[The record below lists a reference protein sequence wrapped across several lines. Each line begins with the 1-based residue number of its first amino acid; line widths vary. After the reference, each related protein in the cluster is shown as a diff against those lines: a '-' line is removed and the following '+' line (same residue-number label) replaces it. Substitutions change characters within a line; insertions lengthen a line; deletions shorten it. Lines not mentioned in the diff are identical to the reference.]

1 MLMTLMV
8 MLALSLLTL
17 SSQSIS
23 TSGRNTDLAV
33 AKSNA
38 RLALSLAIAQLQRN
52 TGPDQRITTTA
63 DQLSGSDPDETSS
76 AEERKHWTGVYK
88 SWASG
93 QTNRPTPEFL
103 TWLVSGDPEDIDDT
117 SAAQGGSGGEPIKL
131 VGEGTLGDSADG
143 RVEVPAMRVADNNG
157 GSARIAWW
165 VGDQGT
171 KAALATPPVPENQSI
186 ASVRGAMQG
195 APRNAVEFAQA
206 NQQHPFE
213 NLELTDAR
221 ISKVTGWNQSAFL
234 ASDKEAPRPLFHD
247 LSPFSTGLM
256 TNVRAGGFRK
266 DFSMYLEK
274 SASQAPNAP
283 LYRVGTEPGINESE
297 LWVYYNMHKEVK
309 TRGRFSFTTGG
320 TMSSSAPYLQ
330 VEGTLTATQA
340 DPEYFYK
347 QPEIISYQTVVSFQ
361 VRSGN
366 RLAVVIDP
374 ILTYWNPLDVP
385 VVMTPAYNSIK
396 YWQLPYSM
404 KITVGGRVYQTSMR
418 KATGSR
424 DGKDEGAYQYLT
436 LIAGKSQAI
445 VMKPGEVMM
454 VSQGPGTT
462 TTNMTG
468 SLNYVEGRAGWN
480 FGGGY
485 AFELVTGTDSSG
497 NKQYITVNG
506 SETVNYEITPNGET
520 SGGSQHW
527 SVNHHELFYKE
538 DRVERGESLGIGGV
552 FVDYIFAPPF
562 KDSTPKP
569 SANRLLASGKPAVFA
584 KIKPADTRPLSGG
597 QLATKQP
604 VMIYSYN
611 VKTERGSDRGGHT
624 LARFNPKAMAV
635 DFSDLSDNEQDVM
648 PFEVQVQP
656 LNSWKNRSLEV
667 STNGN
672 GYFGGGM
679 NAEFGTSFIS
689 TNSIPREPIVS
700 MAAFQ
705 HAFANGFKSNSPPP
719 GYAITNVR
727 FPMLPH
733 VSHPIGNS
741 LAPSVLAANKTE
753 GSLGT
758 RPMADHSYLAN
769 QALWDDWY
777 LSGIAPQTSTNF
789 TPRRTQKQV
798 AEEFLNGTAPL
809 PVTRYVADLGGQE
822 PSELVSQLFSGTN
835 PTTASTLLTAT
846 LLRVDGLFNVNST
859 SVEAWKAVLG
869 SLKGREIVVRDA
881 SGGETVEDDHRDGV
895 PVAGLFAP
903 QDAIAI
909 GQGSVDVKEPNQW
922 VGRRTLT
929 GEDLDSLA
937 KGIVREVR
945 KRGPFLSMADFVNR
959 RVGND
964 KDLARSGA
972 IQAALDSKD
981 VSVNDAYN
989 SADRSIQGATS
1000 GRFAFPEAETGSMS
1014 YGIPGIVKQGDILT
1028 PIAPV
1033 LSVRS
1038 DSFIIRT
1045 YGEAVDKDGKI
1056 LARAWCEAVVERDKN
1071 FVDPSEKVETAI
1083 ASLKTNANKAFG
1095 RRYQVSSFRWLHP
1108 DEV

>member
-8 MLALSLLTL
+8 ILALSLLTL
-17 SSQSIS
+17 SSKSIS
-23 TSGRNTDLAV
+23 TSSRDTDLAV
-33 AKSNA
+33 ARSNA
-38 RLALSLAIAQLQRN
+38 RLALSMAIAQLQRN

-63 DQLSGSDPDETSS
+63 DQLSGSDPDSS
-76 AEERKHWTGVYK
+76 SSSEERKHWTGVYK
-88 SWASG
+88 SWAAG
-93 QTNRPTPEFL
+93 VTNRPSPEFL
-103 TWLVSGDPEDIDDT
+103 TWLVSGDPDDIDDT
-117 SAAQGGSGGEPIKL
+117 SAAQGGGSGDPIEL
-131 VGEGTLGDSADG
+131 VGKGTLGDAADG
-143 RVEVPAMRVADNNG
+143 RVEVPAMRVEDQNG

-165 VGDQGT
+165 TGDQGT
-171 KAALATPPVPENQSI
+171 KAAVATPPVPENQSL
-186 ASVRGAMQG
+186 ASVRSALQG
-195 APRNAVEFAQA
+195 APRNAVEFAEA
-206 NQQHPFE
+206 NDQRPFQD
-213 NLELTDAR
+213 LELTDAR
-221 ISKVTGWNQSAFL
+221 LSKVTGWNQAAFL
-234 ASDKEAPRPLFHD
+234 ASNKEAPQALFHD
-247 LSPFSTGLM
+247 LAPFSTGLM
-256 TNVRAGGFRK
+256 TNVRGGGFRK

-283 LYRVGTEPGINESE
+283 LYRVGTEAGINESE
-297 LWVYYNMHKEVK
+297 LWLFYNLHKELK

-320 TMSSSAPYLQ
+320 SMSSSASYFQ
-330 VEGTLTATQA
+330 IEGTMAATLA

-347 QPEIISYQTVVSFQ
+347 QPQIVSYQTVVSFQ

-366 RLAVVIDP
+366 RLSLVIDP
-374 ILTYWNPLDVP
+374 IITYWNPLDVP

-396 YWQLPYSM
+396 YWQLPYDM
-404 KITVGGRVYQTSMR
+404 KISVGGRTYVTSMR

-424 DGKDEGAYQYLT
+424 SGTDDGAYQYLT
-436 LIAGKSQAI
+436 LIAGKAQPI

-454 VSQGPGTT
+454 VSQGPGTST
-462 TTNMTG
+462 QTMAS
-468 SLNYVEGRAGWN
+468 SLNYVDGRAGWN

-485 AFELVTGTDSSG
+485 AFELVTGTDSAG
-497 NKQYITVNG
+497 KPQYLTVNG
-506 SETVNYEITPNGET
+506 AETVTYEINPNGQI

-527 SVNHHELFYKE
+527 SVNHHETYYKE
-538 DRVERGESLGIGGV
+538 DRKERGESIGIGGV
-552 FVDYIFAPPF
+552 FVDYIFAPPY
-562 KDSTPKP
+562 KEASPKP
-569 SANRLLASGKPAVFA
+569 SSSRMMASGQPAVFA
-584 KIKPADTRPLSGG
+584 KIKPSDTRPLSGS
-597 QLATKQP
+597 QLAQKQP

-611 VKTERGSDRGGHT
+611 AKTEKASDRGGHT
-624 LARFNPKAMAV
+624 FARFNPKAMAV
-635 DFSDLSDNEQDVM
+635 DFSDLSPAEQDVM

-656 LNSWKNRSLEV
+656 LNSWRNRSLEV

-689 TNSIPREPIVS
+689 THSVPREPIVS

-705 HAFANGFKSNSPPP
+705 HAFANGFKVNSPPD
-719 GYAITNVR
+719 GYAIVNVR

-741 LAPSVLAANKTE
+741 LAPAVIGAGATQGNL
-753 GSLGT
+753 GS

-769 QALWDDWY
+769 LALWDDWF

-789 TPRRTQKQV
+789 SPRRTQKQV
-798 AEEFLNGTAPL
+798 AEEFLAGTTKL
-809 PVTRYVADLGGQE
+809 PVTRYMADLGGQE
-822 PSELVSQLFSGTN
+822 PAEWVTTLFSGTN
-835 PTTASTLLTAT
+835 PTNAATLLSAT

-869 SLKGREIVVRDA
+869 SLKGRDIVVRDT
-881 SGGETVEDDHRDGV
+881 SGGELLSDDHRDGV

-903 QDAIAI
+903 QDAIAS

-922 VGRRTLT
+922 MGRRTLT
-929 GEDLDSLA
+929 GEDIDSLA

-945 KRGPFLSMADFVNR
+945 KRGPFLSLADFVNR
-959 RVGND
+959 RVGSN
-964 KDLARSGA
+964 KDLARAGA
-972 IQAALDSKD
+972 IQSALDSKE
-981 VSVNDAYN
+981 VSVNAAYN
-989 SADRSIQGATS
+989 NGDRAVGATA
-1000 GRFAFPEAETGSMS
+1000 GTFAFPEAESGPKS

-1045 YGEAVDKDGKI
+1045 YGEAVDKDGKV

-1071 FVDPSEKVETAI
+1071 FVDASEKVETAI
-1083 ASLKTNANKAFG
+1083 ANLTSEANKTFG
-1095 RRYQVSSFRWLHP
+1095 RRYQVASFRWLHP